1 MAHDCDKL
9 VAANSSKRADP
20 RAGSHT
26 IEPRDQHRRRD
37 ASDSTGQ
44 TADGHAW
51 REAQNNNRA
60 SSIDFMLSTLIE
72 LQRLKRLDRTGWTL
86 RGLPNG
92 TESVAAHSFGVSV
105 TAMLLAD
112 RCKAR
117 GVSLDV
123 EKVLRIAL
131 LHDWAETRVGD
142 MPRTA
147 TLYFGSAARKQA
159 ETAAFADI
167 VNAVDADG
175 SYATLY
181 NDYERRESTEARLVK
196 AADVLDLLIQVL
208 ALERAGAR
216 GLDEFWEVADNPE
229 FNLEGAA
236 EQIVLELLQ
245 SILKARSELHPNV

>member
-1 MAHDCDKL
+1 
-9 VAANSSKRADP
+9 
-20 RAGSHT
+20 
-26 IEPRDQHRRRD
+26 
-37 ASDSTGQ
+37 
-44 TADGHAW
+44 
-51 REAQNNNRA
+51 
-60 SSIDFMLSTLIE
+60 MLSTLIE

-86 RGLPNG
+86 RGLANG

-112 RCKAR
+112 RCVAQ
-117 GVSLDV
+117 GVTVDV
-123 EKVLRIAL
+123 EKLLRIAL

-147 TLYFGSAARKQA
+147 TLYFGSEARKHA

-167 VNAVDADG
+167 VNPVDAAG
-175 SYATLY
+175 SYANLY
-181 NDYERRESTEARLVK
+181 DDYERRQSLEARLVK

-216 GLDEFWEVADNPE
+216 GLDEFWEVAERPD

-245 SILKARSELHPNV
+245 SVLNARSELHPNV